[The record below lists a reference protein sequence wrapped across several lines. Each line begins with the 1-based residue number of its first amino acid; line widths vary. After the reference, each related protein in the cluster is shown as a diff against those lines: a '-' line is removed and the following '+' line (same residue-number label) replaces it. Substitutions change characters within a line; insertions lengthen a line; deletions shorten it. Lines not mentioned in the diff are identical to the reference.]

1 MHQKEK
7 LTLLLM
13 KHSNNPV
20 INTMLR
26 AITSWG
32 AAPPPHSCIPLVS
45 SNSTEVTGPIHYIMK
60 SLGLFK
66 YHFINQDTGESKI

>member
-13 KHSNNPV
+13 KHSNTPV

-26 AITSWG
+26 AFTTWG
-32 AAPPPHSCIPLVS
+32 ATPPTHSCIPLVS
-45 SNSTEVTGPIHYIMK
+45 SNSTEVIGPIHYIMK
-60 SLGLFK
+60 SLGHFK
-66 YHFINQDTGESKI
+66 YHFINQGKK